1 MTNQNIGMEVIRTT
15 MNKIWRINKAVTS
28 TEVGKNPLVI
38 SFAIEADI
46 YWVMD
51 EQPWL
56 FDNELMILK
65 ILQVSSQP
73 LATFFETKN
82 FLDPVS

>member
-1 MTNQNIGMEVIRTT
+1 MEVIRTT
-15 MNKIWRINKAVTS
+15 MNKIWRISKAATS
-28 TEVGKNPLVI
+28 TEVGKNPLII

-51 EQPWL
+51 EYPWL
-56 FDNELMILK
+56 YDNELMILK
-65 ILQVSSQP
+65 MPEVSSQP
-73 LATFFETKN
+73 LATCFETKN